1 MNELDLI
8 RSFRAD
14 MPTPSAAA
22 TATAE
27 RAWRRAKQRGP
38 RWTRWAPRWAPRALA
53 GAVLVAAVSAAAL
66 ILPSQQDSRLG
77 TQPAS
82 AAETLRHAAAV
93 HVGGMT
99 RPLRPGEYWYVRR
112 RTEWAT
118 VSESAGGW
126 AVYRPQV
133 REDWISL
140 DGARH
145 WRTHP
150 VGPLRFPSSSDR
162 EHWEDAG
169 RPIVSPRSED
179 HVAPAQHESFY
190 LGDAALTYAQLI
202 DLPRDPQALYRRMHD
217 AAVECECG
225 NGVDEE
231 TFVIAGDLLR
241 DNPIPVDL
249 RAAIL
254 RAAALIPDIELIAHQ
269 RDVAGR
275 PGVGVAFDAPG
286 PRRSVLIFDPQTYE
300 LLGENEGGGGSADIE
315 SAIVT
320 SPNERP

>member
-1 MNELDLI
+1 MNELELI

-14 MPTPSAAA
+14 MPAPSAAA

-27 RAWRRAKQRGP
+27 RAWRRAATRRGRRP
-38 RWTRWAPRWAPRALA
+38 WLPGARALA
-53 GAVLVAAVSAAAL
+53 GGAALVAAVSAAAL
-66 ILPSQQDSRLG
+66 ILPSEEHSRLG
-77 TQPAS
+77 TQPAR
-82 AAETLRHAAAV
+82 AAQTLRHAAAAQ
-93 HVGGMT
+93 VGGLS

-133 REDWISL
+133 REDWIGL
-140 DGARH
+140 DGARR

-150 VGPLRFPSSSDR
+150 VGPLHFPSPRDR

-169 RPIVSPRSED
+169 RPVVSPRSED
-179 HVAPAQHESFY
+179 HRALMQPQPFY
-190 LGDAALTYAQLI
+190 LGDAALTYAELL
-202 DLPRDPQALYRRMHD
+202 DLPRDPKALYQRMHD
-217 AAVECECG
+217 AAVECQCG

-254 RAAALIPDIELIAHQ
+254 RAAALIPGIELIAHQ

-275 PGVGVAFDAPG
+275 AGVGVAFDAPG

-300 LLGENEGGGGSADIE
+300 LLGENEGGGGSADME
-315 SAIVT
+315 SAIVG